1 MHEVKFKI
9 CYYERQQQW
18 FLDKNRKKTLWYI
31 ENLSVSSG
39 IDAVLILD
47 LGVVEGLGEHT
58 AFLLLIFLYQHIE
71 FINKV
76 LFKFVLSSFFLF
88 SSVQFSHSVMFDS
101 LRPRGLQHARLPC
114 PSPTAGVYSN
124 SCPLS
129 RWCHPTISSWSPS
142 NPSNFQSISVS
153 LSGVQTAEILSWP
166 RVLTLVQEIQSLYM

>member
-101 LRPRGLQHARLPC
+101 LRPHGLQHARLTC
-114 PSPTAGVYSN
+114 SSPTPWTYENA
-124 SCPLS
+124 CPLS
-129 RWCHPTISSWSPS
+129 WWCHLTISSSVGPFS
-142 NPSNFQSISVS
+142 SCVQSFPA
-153 LSGVQTAEILSWP
+153 SGSFEMSQFFASSGHSFGGST
-166 RVLTLVQEIQSLYM
+166 